1 MEEAGAK
8 LSSIAPNILLGP
20 KVNIK
25 IPLATSA
32 ILSSLQIGRSVH
44 CQFQA
49 YLVSTRKKKI
59 LTNHIVFIFQT
70 NCTPHLPKA
79 DKGMHSHWFPWQ
91 NYM

>member
-8 LSSIAPNILLGP
+8 LSFIAPNILLSP

-79 DKGMHSHWFPWQ
+79 DKGMHSQWFP
-91 NYM
+91 